1 MATTKTRSTSS
12 RSRTRSSSNGS
23 AKASSESTKR
33 AANDTTEAAA
43 DRIRDLNERI
53 IESGKKA
60 GTTYL
65 DVYEKTLNS
74 IADYQE
80 KVGEQ
85 SQVDWVKT
93 ITDAQA
99 NFTRDLAG
107 AYTSAARTL
116 LKKRPSCI
124 GRARATPTRR
134 PCSSSW
140 GSA

>member
-1 MATTKTRSTSS
+1 MTQTKTRD
-12 RSRTRSSSNGS
+12 S
-23 AKASSESTKR
+23 ATDNFEQ
-33 AANDTTEAAA
+33 AA
-43 DRIRDLNERI
+43 DRLRDLNERI
-53 IESGKKA
+53 IESGRKA
-60 GTTYL
+60 GNTYL

-85 SQVDWVKT
+85 SQVEWVKT

-116 LKKRPSCI
+116 LK
-124 GRARATPTRR
+124 
-134 PCSSSW
+134 
-140 GSA
+140 